1 MCIFH
6 KSPVYLLKG
15 NPVGGQAQ
23 TAIDAEVRA
32 RIEEY
37 LSSRNVQ
44 CWNFV
49 FETYKLQIFNGCRVM
64 LATDEDA
71 RDLTSDAFIKAIE
84 KIETYDQNRPFFP
97 WLLRLAKNL
106 CIDHIRKSG
115 RIRLERPEDW
125 DQIGAESVPEE
136 EETDPSR
143 AGRIRKAILRLKKP
157 QKVCF
162 CLFYMHDKS
171 YREIVH
177 LTGYTY
183 DEVRSHIQ
191 NGRRNFKLLM
201 E

>member
-1 MCIFH
+1 M
-6 KSPVYLLKG
+6 
-15 NPVGGQAQ
+15 GGQTQ

-32 RIEEY
+32 RIGEFI
-37 LSSRNVQ
+37 SSRNVQ

-49 FETYKLQIFNGCRVM
+49 FEAYKLQIFNGCRAI
-64 LATDEDA
+64 LSTDEDA

-84 KIETYDQNRPFFP
+84 KIDTYDRNRPFFP

-125 DQIGAESVPEE
+125 EKIGAESVPEA

-143 AGRIRKAILRLKKP
+143 VGRIRKAILQLKKP

-171 YREIVH
+171 YREIVR